1 MSTSQKSAGP
11 EDRILGHY
19 VKIGEVLGEMFSP
32 ILEVVVHDLRHP
44 DDSIIAIFNGHVTGR
59 KAGGSATDLGRR
71 LMEGDF
77 PDKVVGYPNE
87 SPSGASL
94 KSSSLAIRGD
104 NDELIGVLGLNL
116 DTSYFEQ
123 IERFIEQFIS
133 TQGSRHVTESEHFEL
148 TSPSEDIRD
157 AIHDFL
163 LARSWS
169 TRTLS
174 TADKREVVEYLFRSG
189 YFKNRGAVSIIAREL
204 GLSRPSIY
212 NYKNDYIARTSDMRS
227 DGS

>member
-1 MSTSQKSAGP
+1 MMTLQKSDTCG
-11 EDRILGHY
+11 DQILNHY
-19 VKIGEVLGEMFSP
+19 VQIGEVLGEMFSP
-32 ILEVVVHDLRHP
+32 ILEIVVHDLRHP
-44 DDSIIAIFNGHVTGR
+44 EESIIAIFNGHITGR

-71 LMEGDF
+71 LMDGDF

-87 SPSGASL
+87 SPTGAKL
-94 KSSSLAIRGD
+94 KSSSLAIR
-104 NDELIGVLGLNL
+104 NDAGELIGVLGLNL
-116 DTSYFEQ
+116 DISYFDQ
-123 IERFIEQFIS
+123 FERFINQFVS
-133 TQGSRHVTESEHFEL
+133 THRSTHVTEAEHFEMS
-148 TSPSEDIRD
+148 SPSEDIRD

-174 TADKREVVEYLFRSG
+174 TTDKRDIVEHLYRNG

-212 NYKNDYIARTSDMRS
+212 NYKNDYIERTNGARAKA
-227 DGS
+227 